1 MKLEKVALDEPDSP
15 VLYVEG
21 ADLMNG
27 TPIYDIKPY
36 LPYTDSHPDAAGGF
50 AAPLESYRLQV
61 IFPEQWLQMIP
72 VPLRE
77 GLIHLLEQDPRP
89 AYQSDPNRIYGV
101 AFSSFDVRFTVQGQV
116 LTVCEVERLND

>member
-36 LPYTDSHPDAAGGF
+36 LPYADSHPDAKGGF
-50 AAPLESYRLQV
+50 TDHIRDYRLQV
-61 IFPEQWLQMIP
+61 EFPI
-72 VPLRE
+72 
-77 GLIHLLEQDPRP
+77 
-89 AYQSDPNRIYGV
+89 
-101 AFSSFDVRFTVQGQV
+101 
-116 LTVCEVERLND
+116 